1 MSCRDII
8 FSFLHPPAH
17 FCRSH
22 LPLFPSCCSVCFFLL
37 FVFFSFSSHFIYL
50 FFFSFPPL
58 LLLLLCFSHCRVV
71 LIPSLCWGMFHK
83 IYICR
88 YARGPWTF
96 LLQDNLHIFLV
107 KIPPKDAELSYECRP
122 HAPSTAAPSFVSC
135 LEINV
140 NFFLHLDCLNRWACY
155 PSCQ

>member
-8 FSFLHPPAH
+8 FFFCFFFLHPRAH

-22 LPLFPSCCSVCFFLL
+22 LPLLSSCLFYLL
-37 FVFFSFSSHFIYL
+37 FSSHFIYL
-50 FFFSFPPL
+50 FYISFLL

-88 YARGPWTF
+88 YARGLWTF

-107 KIPPKDAELSYECRP
+107 KIPAEEAEMSYECRSHIQP
-122 HAPSTAAPSFVSC
+122 C
-135 LEINV
+135 
-140 NFFLHLDCLNRWACY
+140 LHLLLVWKLMLIFS
-155 PSCQ
+155 PLSLSQSQTPPMQTQV

>member
-8 FSFLHPPAH
+8 F
-17 FCRSH
+17 
-22 LPLFPSCCSVCFFLL
+22 FPSPSSGAFLSQSLAVISFMLLCLL

-122 HAPSTAAPSFVSC
+122 HIPSTAAPSFVSC

-140 NFFLHLDCLNRWACY
+140 NFFLHLDCLNRGTCD

>member
-8 FSFLHPPAH
+8 F
-17 FCRSH
+17 
-22 LPLFPSCCSVCFFLL
+22 FPSPSSGAFLSQSLAVISFMLLCLLFSAFCFV
-37 FVFFSFSSHFIYL
+37 FVFFALYL
-50 FFFSFPPL
+50 FIFLFFSPL

-88 YARGPWTF
+88 YARRPWTF

-122 HAPSTAAPSFVSC
+122 HIPSTAAPSFVSC

-140 NFFLHLDCLNRWACY
+140 NFFLQLDCLNRGACD